1 MLNTVPKKN
10 LVIAL
15 HYLGK
20 LSLQIRTRIKRI
32 MKNKLPYCNIRFVF
46 QTSARLVTFLH
57 LKTKFHRSYVLPLFT
72 NFSVVAAM
80 LPIMAK
86 LSVVLK
92 SECANTWEFLHSLGK
107 ELKVMMI
114 PPLKNIF
121 YSAITHLNLKISQF
135 LQATTMTLKSR

>member
-1 MLNTVPKKN
+1 MFLLKTKK
-10 LVIAL
+10 I
-15 HYLGK
+15 
-20 LSLQIRTRIKRI
+20 
-32 MKNKLPYCNIRFVF
+32 KNKPHTVISNLFSRV
-46 QTSARLVTFLH
+46 SARLVTFLH
-57 LKTKFHRSYVLPLFT
+57 LQTKFQHSYILAFIT

-86 LSVVLK
+86 LSVILK
-92 SECANTWEFLHSLGK
+92 SECANTGEFLHSLGK

-114 PPLKNIF
+114 PPLRNIF